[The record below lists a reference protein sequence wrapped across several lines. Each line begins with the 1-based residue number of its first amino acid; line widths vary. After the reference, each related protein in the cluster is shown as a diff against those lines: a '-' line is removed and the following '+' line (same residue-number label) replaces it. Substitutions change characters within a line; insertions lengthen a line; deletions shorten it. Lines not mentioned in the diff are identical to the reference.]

1 MERPQL
7 RLVSRSDPRRSFRL
21 GASPTGSPWGA
32 GAAERVQPTDLGP
45 PVFVS
50 YASDDRARYVEPLVE
65 HLRQSYSVWADWRS
79 LVPGDPF
86 EDEIEQGLRSCA
98 ALIAV
103 LSESSVEREWPLRE
117 WRSAVER
124 YFAPVVPFVVEEKAL
139 EKRPRCLRHL
149 HYQKAFPVETTGG
162 RAEYRREVLGGLQEA
177 LESHLLP
184 RGQVMI
190 DPWRTAAGAGQSP
203 ALRPVGRSFVGREIE
218 LRRLVRAIGYGV
230 LLYGGTRQ
238 EETVIVHG
246 VGGVGKSM
254 LAAELARRIGPR
266 YPGGVILERRGRRP
280 EQDLKAVL
288 CKWSGYLTGTPPSAI
303 EPEVLRRQM
312 HRAGTLLVILDD
324 VWDEADGETVRVL
337 CNEALPPGTDRIVTT
352 RDAHLQTRIGGKL
365 FPLDRLSRGDGVA
378 LLRDRLRGPGKP
390 PGKKLLERLWKA
402 VGGHALALELVAGR
416 LLGSSLGTSFLSRL
430 ESAIRAGTLSH
441 VARLTVDDPSKEMS
455 VAVSFDLSWQDLLDA
470 DSRLGTHLAP
480 RFARLAV
487 FAEEAPITVDAAA
500 AVWKVDP
507 DQAED
512 TLAELT
518 RRALLNHLG
527 EREYSQHP
535 LVHGYAVGRLR
546 EEAGAEAEAARRHLR
561 FYRGVVAGFD
571 ETSWRET
578 ERQAANIAVAGARA
592 ANGLPAVA
600 IGELGGPA
608 PGTAL
613 RAFDV
618 EAARDAKGLAMA
630 ARDYVWR
637 RRVHEG
643 RRWLEAGLAAAR
655 LLGDRR
661 TEATLLTELG
671 VWFNERGQ
679 RAMAERFFRS
689 ALERWEVLAA
699 SGERD
704 DRYGLGRVLT
714 NLGILSRA
722 VDRQEE
728 ALALYQR
735 ALPIRRDIGDRE
747 GEQIVLGCI
756 GVVHRDLG
764 RHEEAIEHYR
774 ESLEIAEALGD
785 LFGQSVNLNNWGRA
799 LRDLGRGEEAVELH
813 ERATE
818 LAERCGNDAGVAINR
833 NNLGCV
839 HYDQGAYEKA
849 LAELEKAVPI
859 RESILDLPRLA
870 VSYHNLGL
878 TLGTLGRHDEALK
891 RLDEAL
897 EIEKEVDD
905 FAGRAST
912 LYTRASLLYGLGRFE
927 EAAAVLAEAERVLAE
942 RGLDRTSAGIPRA
955 EIRDLLADWRRSECT
970 PPRPAPPI

>member
-1 MERPQL
+1 
-7 RLVSRSDPRRSFRL
+7 
-21 GASPTGSPWGA
+21 
-32 GAAERVQPTDLGP
+32 
-45 PVFVS
+45 
-50 YASDDRARYVEPLVE
+50 VEPLVE
-65 HLRQSYSVWADWRS
+65 HLGQSYSVWADWRS

-103 LSESSVEREWPLRE
+103 LSERSVERKWPRRE
-117 WRSAVER
+117 WRNAVER
-124 YFAPVVPFVVEEKAL
+124 YFAPVIPFVVEEKAL

-149 HYQKAFPVETTGG
+149 HYERAFPAEIIGGG
-162 RAEYRREVLGGLQEA
+162 RAEYRPEVLDRLQEA

-190 DPWRTAAGAGQSP
+190 DPWRSAAGAGQSP
-203 ALRPVGRSFVGREIE
+203 ALRPVGRSFVGRETE

-280 EQDLKAVL
+280 EQDLLAVL
-288 CKWSGYLTGTPPSAI
+288 CKWSGYLTGTPPTAI

-324 VWDEADGETVRVL
+324 VWDEGDGDTVRVL

-365 FPLDRLSRGDGVA
+365 FSLDRLSREDGVA
-378 LLRDRLRGPGKP
+378 LLRDRLQGQGKP
-390 PGKKLLERLWKA
+390 PGKRLLEGLWNA

-416 LLGSSLGTSFLSRL
+416 VLGSSLGPSFLSRL
-430 ESAIRAGTLSH
+430 EAAIRAGNLSQ

-455 VAVSFDLSWQDLLDA
+455 VAVSFDLSWQDLLDT
-470 DSRLGTHLAP
+470 DSRLGTYLAP

-487 FAEEAPITVDAAA
+487 LAEEAPFTVDAAA
-500 AVWKVDP
+500 AVWAVDP
-507 DQAED
+507 DEAED

-546 EEAGAEAEAARRHLR
+546 EAGAEAEAARRHLR

-571 ETSWRET
+571 EKSWRET

-592 ANGLPAVA
+592 ADGLPAAA
-600 IGELGGPA
+600 IEALGGPA
-608 PGTAL
+608 SGQPTQD
-613 RAFDV
+613 FDV
-618 EAARDAKGLAMA
+618 EAARDAMELALA

-643 RRWLEAGLAAAR
+643 RRWLAAGVAAAR
-655 LLGDRR
+655 LLGEPRA
-661 TEATLLTELG
+661 EATLLTELG
-671 VWFNERGQ
+671 VWFNERGK
-679 RAMAERFFRS
+679 RAMAECCFRS
-689 ALERWEVLAA
+689 ALERWEALAE

-722 VDRQEE
+722 VDRQKE
-728 ALALYQR
+728 ALALYHR

-764 RHEEAIEHYR
+764 RHEEAIEYYR
-774 ESLEIAEALGD
+774 RSLEIAEQLGD

-813 ERATE
+813 VRATE
-818 LAERCGNDAGVAINR
+818 LAERCGNDSGVAINR

-839 HYDQGAYEKA
+839 YYDQGAYEKA
-849 LAELEKAVPI
+849 LAELEQAVPI

-878 TLGTLGRHDEALK
+878 TLGTLGRRDEALK
-891 RLDEAL
+891 RLEQAL
-897 EIEKEVDD
+897 EIEQEVDD

-912 LYTRASLLYGLGRFE
+912 LYTRASLLHELGRSE
-927 EAAAVLAEAERVLAE
+927 EAAAALAEAERVLAE
-942 RGLDRTSAGIPRA
+942 RGLDRTSAGTSQA
-955 EIRDLLADWRRSECT
+955 EIRDLLTAWRQSERT
-970 PPRPAPPI
+970 RPRPAPPI